1 MSLECYRKMYALLCG
16 AASDAVDLLEE
27 PENSLQAKYLLE
39 QALLTAEELYV
50 TWEEQNQ
57 GTGASLAN

>member
-1 MSLECYRKMYALLCG
+1 MNLECYQKMYALLCC

-27 PENSLQAKYLLE
+27 PEKSLQAKCLLE

-50 TWEEQNQ
+50 TWEE
-57 GTGASLAN
+57 SH